1 MAQGIFITGTDTGVG
16 KTLISIGLMQ
26 VLQDAGHTVVG
37 MKPVASG
44 CEQTPE
50 GLRNDDAC
58 MLLDQSSPPPDYD
71 QLNPYAF
78 EPAIAPHIAAEKAG
92 RRIELD
98 VIVEHYQA
106 LSAQADYV
114 VVEGAG
120 GWLVPLGGGVYIA
133 DVAKALDL
141 PVILVV
147 AIKLGCLNQALLTV
161 ESINKHDGRLVGW
174 VANMVSQG
182 PVCVDE
188 NIATLEEEIHAPLFG
203 TIPFNNSY
211 YNKLAVSEINEKV
224 ISILK

>member
-58 MLLDQSSPPPDYD
+58 MLLDQSSTPPDYD

-92 RRIELD
+92 CRIELE
-98 VIVEHYQA
+98 VIKEHYQM

-120 GWLVPLGGGVYIA
+120 GWLVPLGEDINIA

-147 AIKLGCLNQALLTV
+147 AIKLGCLNQALLTA
-161 ESINKHDGRLVGW
+161 ESINNYGGKLVGW
-174 VANMVSQG
+174 VANMTCKEV
-182 PVCVDE
+182 VCAGE
-188 NIATLEEEIHAPLFG
+188 NIETLKQNIDSPLLG
-203 TIPFNNSY
+203 IIPFNHSHNAKSVASDFTE
-211 YNKLAVSEINEKV
+211 NV
-224 ISILK
+224 ISVLK